1 VIKVKKKNNNLIN
14 FFCIFVIIQPIFDVL
29 IYLLREVAQ
38 VNSNLISL
46 IRPFLATIIYF
57 GLLIS
62 NNVGKR
68 KKIWSFLYLF
78 IFSLYCVLHLINVKN
93 NFFELSYGDLFDE
106 MRQLVN
112 YGYFLLQL
120 INVYLIFSIAT
131 KDEKEKIILSLV
143 CASALMASLYLMSVI
158 SGTSLLTYKGSLVKH
173 GYKGWSISAHYIGH
187 SLLLMFPIVIYAIYN
202 NLIKNNLIKAIVFL
216 LPIIPCVYLVG
227 TKSPLFGV
235 LAILVF
241 TSLLLLIRLIL
252 RKEKLNFINVLIVLT
267 TFLVIFTFTS
277 TYGYENFYNQKKMY
291 DKDLKVDKPALEDYI
306 REENI
311 NKITDDK
318 YNSDRIYKNDFE
330 IILSKAIKKYKT
342 PDFASF
348 DNRTIQ
354 FKINKELFK
363 LSPIKDRLLGYGYYT
378 MINCSWVETD
388 TFAIF
393 FSFGIVGFLL
403 ILFIPLMLFVIEG
416 LLTLINYK
424 KLNLNKLIL
433 GFSTCIAVG
442 LITFVG
448 YTIHFSQTVFYF
460 IMLLVISNNVFK
472 EEEYKNKRKYLFM
485 INDLHIGGAEVGLID
500 VVNELSKT
508 DTVDVVLLRKEGEL
522 LKRLDSKVNVY
533 SILNDNYSKLKNKIY
548 YILYFMGGI
557 FTRYVYSNTINT
569 KYDVEIAYLEG
580 FPAVFIASSTNSES
594 VKIAS
599 IRVGLK
605 NHKLSASNVP
615 FGMFNLKKA
624 YDKMDKI
631 YTVSNQTTS
640 EFIEKYPSCKEKTTT
655 IYTYFN
661 VDYIKEKSMEKHKKI
676 FNKNRFN
683 FLAVGRFSEQ
693 KGYDRLIDAFEVVH
707 NINKNTMLY
716 IIGNNNTDVGRDIK
730 KKIKVKKLEKYIKL
744 EGIIQNP
751 YPYMNECDVL
761 ISSSYYEGYPRVINE
776 ALALRKICVG
786 PRVTGMDEALDNG
799 RLGILTE
806 NSTEGLIDGMLK
818 AMNKNITNKYKE
830 ELELF
835 DGNKSHYFESLNNLV
850 KRKEKMI
857 IYMPKLSFGG
867 MEKALVNLINYSKL
881 NDKYDLTLYL
891 VYRGEMNY
899 ISLLPSNIKLIIAC
913 PGQFNIFGKL
923 IAAIKLIIRYIY
935 HVFNKYDISISYS
948 YQHPILCSL
957 TRFASKNSIVYI
969 HGNLAQGVT
978 EKHLKKQLRGCK
990 YEKFNKIICVSKD
1003 AKNTLCKLI
1012 NRDEKVYAINNMIDG
1027 DQIIAKSKEEIED
1040 FKFKKDKIYFINICR
1055 HSDLYKKLTRLITAV
1070 NKLNSE
1076 GYDFEVILIGD
1087 GEDHKMYLDLVNEK
1101 GIKNIHFLGKK
1112 SNPYKYLK
1120 KSSAF
1125 VLSSVRE
1132 GYPVVFI
1139 EAMILNIPIITTD
1152 VSDAKEDIDGKF
1164 GIVVKNDDESIY
1176 KGMKK
1181 FLNSGYKIKKKFNYV
1196 EFNKK
1201 LEKETNQVYK
1211 GGRV

>member
-1 VIKVKKKNNNLIN
+1 MKRKDNVLIN
-14 FFCIFVIIQPIFDVL
+14 FFCIFICIQPIFDVF
-29 IYLLREVAQ
+29 IYLLRQ
-38 VNSNLISL
+38 VMHIDSNLISL
-46 IRPFLATIIYF
+46 IRPLFAVVFYF
-57 GLLIS
+57 CLLIS
-62 NNVGKR
+62 NRVDKR
-68 KKIWSFLYLF
+68 KKTYSFIYLLVF
-78 IFSLYCVLHLINVKN
+78 GVYCILHLVNIKN
-93 NFFELSYGDLFDE
+93 NFFELSYGGLFDE
-106 MRQLVN
+106 ARQLIN
-112 YGYFLLQL
+112 YGYFILQL
-120 INVYLIFSIAT
+120 INAYILFGIST
-131 KDEKEKIILSLV
+131 KKEKEKIILSLI
-143 CASALMASLYLMSVI
+143 CASVVMVSLYLMSVM
-158 SGTSLLTYKGSLVKH
+158 SKTSLPTYKNSLIKH

-202 NLIKNNLIKAIVFL
+202 NLIKNNIIKLIVFL

-227 TKSPLFGV
+227 TKAPLFGI
-235 LAILVF
+235 LAILIF
-241 TSLLLLIRLIL
+241 TSIVLLIRLL
-252 RKEKLNFINVLIVLT
+252 FRKEKLNFTNILIILTTVLIL
-267 TFLVIFTFTS
+267 FTFTS
-277 TYGYENFYNQKKMY
+277 TFGYENFYNQKKIY
-291 DKDLKVDKPALEDYI
+291 NKDITTEKPKLDDYI

-311 NKITDDK
+311 IKITDDK
-318 YNSDRIYKNDFE
+318 YIDNNSIDDKFDYR
-330 IILSKAIKKYKT
+330 LSKAIKKYKT
-342 PDFASF
+342 PDFATF
-348 DNRTIQ
+348 DNRTVQ
-354 FKINKELFK
+354 LKINKELFNI
-363 LSPIKDRLLGYGYYT
+363 SPTKDKLLGFGYYP
-378 MINCSWVETD
+378 MINCTWVETD

-393 FSFGIVGFLL
+393 FSFGILGFLL
-403 ILFIPLMLFVIEG
+403 ILFFPLLLFILNG
-416 LLTLINYK
+416 IMTIINYK
-424 KLNLNKLIL
+424 KLNASKLVL
-433 GFSTCIAVG
+433 GFSVCISLG

-448 YTIHFSQTVFYF
+448 YTMHFSQTVFYF
-460 IMLLVISNNVFK
+460 IMLLVISNNVSSEEDYK
-472 EEEYKNKRKYLFM
+472 ENRKFLFM
-485 INDLHIGGAEVGLID
+485 INDLHIGGAEVGLVD

-508 DTVDVVLLRKEGEL
+508 QTVDVVLLRKEGEL
-522 LKRLDSKVNVY
+522 LKRLNPNINVY
-533 SILNDNYSKLKNKIY
+533 SILNENYSKFKNKIY
-548 YILYFMGGI
+548 HILYFMGGI
-557 FTRYVYSNTINT
+557 FTRYVYSNTIKT

-580 FPAVFIASSTNSES
+580 FPAVFIASSTNNES
-594 VKIAS
+594 IKIAS

-605 NHKLSASNVP
+605 NHKLSAEHVP
-615 FGMFNLKKA
+615 FGTFNLKRA

-631 YTVSNQTTS
+631 YTVSCQTTN
-640 EFIEKYPSCKEKTTT
+640 EFIEKYPSCKEKTST

-661 VDYIKEKSMEKHKKI
+661 VDYIKKKSKEKHINI
-676 FNKNRFN
+676 FDKNKFN
-683 FLAVGRFSEQ
+683 FLAVGRFSKQ
-693 KGYDRLIDAFEVVH
+693 KGYDRLIDAFEAVH
-707 NINKNTMLY
+707 NINKNTMLH
-716 IIGNNNTDVGRDIK
+716 IIGNNNTAVGKDILD
-730 KKIKVKKLEKYIKL
+730 KIKSKKLEKYIKL

-776 ALALRKICVG
+776 ALALKKICVG
-786 PRVTGMDEALDNG
+786 PKVTGMDEALDNG

-818 AMNKNITNKYKE
+818 AMDKNTINKYKE

-835 DGNKSHYFESLNNLV
+835 DGNKSHYFNSLNNLIN
-850 KRKEKMI
+850 KKEKMI
-857 IYMPKLSFGG
+857 IYMSKLSYGG
-867 MEKALVNLINYSKL
+867 MEKALVNLINYAKL

-891 VYRGEMNY
+891 VYKGEMNY
-899 ISLLPSNIKLIIAC
+899 IDLLPNNIKLIIAC
-913 PGQFNIFGKL
+913 PGRFNIFGKL
-923 IAAIKLIIRYIY
+923 FAGVKLIFRYIY
-935 HVFNKYDISISYS
+935 HMFNKYDIAISYS

-957 TRFASKNSIVYI
+957 TRCASKNNIVYI

-1003 AKNTLCKLI
+1003 AKNALCKLI

-1070 NKLNSE
+1070 NKLNNE

-1125 VLSSVRE
+1125 VLSSIRE

-1152 VSDAKEDIDGKF
+1152 VSDAKKDIDGKF

-1176 KGMKK
+1176 KGMKR
-1181 FLNSGYKIKKKFNYV
+1181 FLDNGYKIKKRFNYL

-1201 LEKETNQVYK
+1201 LEEEISQVCR
-1211 GGRV
+1211 GDRA